1 MTQENL
7 KLLLKHFKEVG
18 NQAAAEDIL
27 KKYPHLQI
35 VEVLPVKSKRGK

>member
-18 NQAAAEDIL
+18 NKLAAEDIL

-35 VEVLPVKSKRGK
+35 VEVPQVKSKGKK